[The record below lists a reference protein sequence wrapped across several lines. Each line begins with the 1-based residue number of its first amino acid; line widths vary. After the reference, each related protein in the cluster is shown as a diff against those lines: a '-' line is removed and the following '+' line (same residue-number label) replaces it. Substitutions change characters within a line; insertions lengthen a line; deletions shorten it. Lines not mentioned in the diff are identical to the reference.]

1 MLNSYP
7 IDYDVVAQWSNQ
19 TPKSFSLIVNA
30 NMFSHLLRRSTVPS
44 YELGYEGNEFMVKY
58 LDCSK
63 GFSRVLS
70 GTKSPKP
77 MVFTPSRG
85 LSPLR
90 QIQLIL
96 RKYDANR
103 YLEDLRTAFGGE
115 LWVNGVLSHRDGV
128 LLERPPFPLNCGQF
142 DKVGVWQAQ
151 CTFQHREREP
161 KTLMVGHAEGCT
173 FVKEANDSQDT
184 SQLASV
190 RTKFAL
196 DTLKSLLDK
205 VEVLLCEVKACFR
218 ELDDFLRNPAS
229 QKARWIRSFKSG
241 SPQLI

>member
-1 MLNSYP
+1 
-7 IDYDVVAQWSNQ
+7 
-19 TPKSFSLIVNA
+19 
-30 NMFSHLLRRSTVPS
+30 MFSHLLRRSTVPS

-205 VEVLLCEVKACFR
+205 VEKPSLTESEMDKKFQEWKSTKISPPMTPPDQVVTGARPERLREEEEGEERALDRVPTLLWT
-218 ELDDFLRNPAS
+218 S
-229 QKARWIRSFKSG
+229 QSWPTRF
-241 SPQLI
+241 